1 MYRFTD
7 SSAAPIALP
16 LPKISEEIMRSLCG
30 SRTAFSCPNHPC
42 GNPGQPRTQSR
53 WMLQGPQG
61 PQIPLP
67 SHKPQGPRGPQV
79 PLPSHKP
86 PGAPGVIARSLIQGL
101 PSAVS
106 RIPPALRRSFIE
118 IYFRICSRARKNLA
132 LVDSQGRRNST
143 SCPVFSKSCPMGHSP
158 PFKAC

>member
-7 SSAAPIALP
+7 SSAPPISLP
-16 LPKISEEIMRSLCG
+16 LPKISEEIMRSLSG
-30 SRTAFSCPNHPC
+30 SRIAFSCPSLYALIC
-42 GNPGQPRTQSR
+42 LRQPRTQSR

-67 SHKPQGPRGPQV
+67 SHKPLGPRGPQV

-106 RIPPALRRSFIE
+106 RIPPPHLAAVSLRFIFAFAAGPARTWLWWTVRAVAIARHVRSFQNYVPWVIL
-118 IYFRICSRARKNLA
+118 R
-132 LVDSQGRRNST
+132 
-143 SCPVFSKSCPMGHSP
+143 HS
-158 PFKAC
+158 